1 MSSEKTTSWMVD
13 VTTTNLTENGT
24 SQGNKTLTVG
34 GEANAILAEETIKI
48 IYLVIGEF
56 DARRQD

>member
-1 MSSEKTTSWMVD
+1 MVD